1 MNPKALIR
9 GLTLICSLAACGLV
23 LEAMGLST
31 ALDRAWIDSE
41 VRGRGLAGETL
52 FVGAAAL
59 FVAVG
64 LPRQIVSFLG
74 GYAFGFVAGTG
85 LALAASSAGCV
96 ATFSYSR
103 LLGRDLVAA
112 RSPVRIMKLDEFLGH
127 NPFSMTLLIRL
138 LPVGSNLFTNLA
150 AGVSS
155 VNPMPFLV
163 GSALGYLPQTAV
175 FALVGSGINLDPAV
189 RITLGVALFVVSGM
203 LGVSL
208 YRKYRHGKTLDEA
221 IDRAV
226 GEVGAQTSRA
236 GPDSRS

>member
-1 MNPKALIR
+1 MNPKVLVR
-9 GLTLICSLAACGLV
+9 GLMLIGSLAAFGLV
-23 LEAMGLST
+23 FEATGLST
-31 ALDRAWIDSE
+31 DLDRAWIDSE
-41 VRGRGLAGETL
+41 VRGRGLAGEAL
-52 FVGAAAL
+52 FVGTAAL
-59 FVAVG
+59 FVAAG
-64 LPRQIVSFLG
+64 LPRQLVSFLG

-85 LALAASSAGCV
+85 LALVASSAGCV

-103 LLGRDLVAA
+103 LFGRDLVAA
-112 RSPVRIMKLDEFLGH
+112 RLPARIMKLDEFLRH

-138 LPVGSNLFTNLA
+138 LPVGSNLITNLA

-155 VNPMPFLV
+155 VNAAPFLA

-175 FALVGSGINLDPAV
+175 FALVGSGINLDPAF
-189 RITLGVALFVVSGM
+189 RITLGVVLFVVSGV

-208 YRKYRHGKTLDEA
+208 YRKYRHGKSLDEA

-226 GEVGAQTSRA
+226 EEGKAQTSCA